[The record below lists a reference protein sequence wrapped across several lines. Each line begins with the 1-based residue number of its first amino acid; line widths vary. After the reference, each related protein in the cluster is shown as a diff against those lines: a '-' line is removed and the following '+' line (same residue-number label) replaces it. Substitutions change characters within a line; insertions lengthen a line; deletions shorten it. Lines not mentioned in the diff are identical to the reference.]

1 MATNIFVGPYVN
13 GPEPDSPVSKAAGG
27 GGWKNWFK
35 ALRKWLTR
43 PASTHS
49 ANGDQ
54 PRPAGSKSEAP
65 ANRWAYRVTNYRR
78 LRTAGL
84 TCLVAPPN
92 SAAGISSHLDLE
104 AIAPAEL
111 READVFLVESGQVVP
126 ADGTILEGIAAVDE
140 SAVVGQSPLTVRSAA
155 GAMNVMRESHVVE
168 GQIIVQV
175 APRCGHRL
183 DWIDSS
189 AQLGGH
195 SPAKLAS

>member
-1 MATNIFVGPYVN
+1 MATNVFVGPYVN
-13 GPEPDSPVSKAAGG
+13 GPEPDSNASKAADS
-27 GGWKNWFK
+27 GWMSWFK
-35 ALRKWLTR
+35 AIARSLTGVAPVR
-43 PASTHS
+43 ATVGDQDRS
-49 ANGDQ
+49 AN
-54 PRPAGSKSEAP
+54 PNPAA
-65 ANRWAYRVTNYRR
+65 AATRWAFRVTNYCR

-104 AIAPAEL
+104 AIAAADL

-155 GAMNVMRESHVVE
+155 GARNVMRESQVVE

-175 APRCGHRL
+175 APRRGHRL
-183 DWIDSS
+183 DWIGGAAHQVGPPS
-189 AQLGGH
+189 ARVG
-195 SPAKLAS
+195 S

>member
-1 MATNIFVGPYVN
+1 MATSIFVGPYVN
-13 GPEPDSPVSKAAGG
+13 GPATDSNVSKAGVG
-27 GGWKNWFK
+27 GGWKSWFK
-35 ALRKWLTR
+35 ALREWLTR
-43 PASTHS
+43 PASIHP

-54 PRPAGSKSEAP
+54 PRPEGSKSEPP
-65 ANRWAYRVTNYRR
+65 ANSWAYRVTNYRR

-104 AIAPAEL
+104 AIAPEDL

-126 ADGTILEGIAAVDE
+126 ADGLILEGIAAVDE

-155 GAMNVMRESHVVE
+155 GARNVMRESHVVE

-175 APRCGHRL
+175 APRRGHRL